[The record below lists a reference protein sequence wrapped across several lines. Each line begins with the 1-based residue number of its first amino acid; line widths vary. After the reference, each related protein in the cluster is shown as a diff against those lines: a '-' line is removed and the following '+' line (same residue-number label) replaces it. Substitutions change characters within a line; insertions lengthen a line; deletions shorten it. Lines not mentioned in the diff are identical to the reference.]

1 MKYPHGSRERD
12 GSRASEE
19 AAVLKSSQQEEGKDA
34 EEWVVGASRG
44 IYMVLIHAD
53 TCY

>member
-19 AAVLKSSQQEEGKDA
+19 AGALKRSQQEEGKDA
-34 EEWVVGASRG
+34 EEWVMWGRRG
-44 IYMVLIHAD
+44 GFIWY
-53 TCY
+53 